1 MLFELNIKNYA
12 LIEKLNIQFNNGF
25 NVITGETGV
34 GKSII
39 VNALTMCLG
48 SRASKDLIRKGEN
61 KMVVQAIFTVDIP
74 SNKIMNFMNRVGV
87 EWHENLIL
95 TREVMSTGKSIGR
108 INGRVVNINDLKEI
122 GSILIDIHSQREH
135 QSLLDRINHI
145 HILDSFVNENI
156 NEELNNLNDVLKEYT
171 NLKQKKDK
179 IIKEE
184 LEIER
189 EKDLLKYQLSDL
201 SQFKLSEEDDVNLE
215 QQQKILSNAELIF
228 NNSSISY
235 NALYSNEK
243 SIYNNLSICID
254 NIEKVANIDNNIQ
267 GLLSQLKDV
276 LTIIEDVSYTLRD
289 YKEDIQFDDNELNN
303 INNKLNVINKLKK
316 KYGPEIKDVNKYKEY
331 VKNRIDIIENKDEII
346 CELDKQINNTK
357 NNYLNIAKNISK
369 MRKKTAKKFEE
380 KITKLLKELAM
391 DKAEFQVRI
400 ITDIEKF
407 TKMGIDQVEFFIK
420 TNSGEEYKPLT
431 KIASGGE
438 LSRIILAIK
447 NVINT
452 SDELYSIIFDEI
464 DTGISGKTAQVI
476 ANKINDISKFCQVI
490 TITHLPQIA
499 SMAQTHFSVSKINEG
514 NKTFTIFNRLN
525 FDQRCIE
532 IAKMTSGS
540 EITETSIQH
549 AREMLS
555 IHGKNK

>member
-61 KMVVQAIFTVDIP
+61 KMVVQAIFTIDTP
-74 SNKIMNFMNRVGV
+74 SNKIMNFMNSVGV
-87 EWHENLIL
+87 EWDENLIL

-108 INGRVVNINDLKEI
+108 INGRVVNINDLKKI

-135 QSLLDRINHI
+135 QSLLDKINHI
-145 HILDSFVNENI
+145 HILDGFVNENL
-156 NEELNNLNDVLKEYT
+156 NEELNSLKGVLEEYN
-171 NLKQKKDK
+171 NLKQKKEK

-189 EKDLLKYQLSDL
+189 EKDLLKFQLSDL
-201 SQFKLSEEDDVNLE
+201 NQFELSDEDDVNLE
-215 QQQKILSNAELIF
+215 QQLKILSNAELIF
-228 NNSSISY
+228 NNSSIAY
-235 NALYSNEK
+235 DALYSNEK

-254 NIEKVANIDNNIQ
+254 DIVKVANIDNNIQ
-267 GLLSQLKDV
+267 GLLSQLKES

-289 YKEDIQFDDNELNN
+289 YKEDIQFDDIELNN
-303 INNKLNVINKLKK
+303 INNKLSVINKLKK
-316 KYGPEIKDVNKYKEY
+316 KYGPEIKDINKYKEY

-346 CELDKQINNTK
+346 CELDKQINIKK
-357 NNYLNIAKNISK
+357 NKYLNIAKNISN
-369 MRKKTAKKFEE
+369 MRKKTAKEFEE

-391 DKAEFQVRI
+391 DKAELQVRI
-400 ITDIEKF
+400 KTDIERF

-452 SDELYSIIFDEI
+452 SDELYTIIFDEI
-464 DTGISGKTAQVI
+464 DTGISGKTAQVV
-476 ANKINDISKFCQVI
+476 ANNINSISKFCQVI

-499 SMAQTHFSVSKINEG
+499 SMAKTHFRVSKVSEN
-514 NKTFTIFNRLN
+514 NKTFTIFDRLK

-555 IHGKNK
+555 IHGKNE